1 MFEYTPLSTILN
13 KQVKKIK
20 KGKFRSQQ
28 NVSQKATK
36 ISEILISG
44 YNDQVVNEKV
54 MVCSNVKLNL

>member
-13 KQVKKIK
+13 KQVEKM
-20 KGKFRSQQ
+20 
-28 NVSQKATK
+28 
-36 ISEILISG
+36 ISG